1 MTKLKLGHV
10 ETDKAVRVS
19 IKIPPTV
26 YRNLLAYAEALAAA
40 TQQEALKPDK
50 IIPAMV
56 EQFMAT
62 DRGFAKVRNQ
72 TSGAATKAVVTPTTP
87 A

>member
-10 ETDKAVRVS
+10 ETDKVIRVS
-19 IKIPPTV
+19 IKLAPPV

-40 TQQEALKPDK
+40 THQEVLKPDK

-62 DRGFAKVRNQ
+62 DRGFARVRNQ
-72 TSGAATKAVVTPTTP
+72 TSGRPKLQKPS
-87 A
+87 

>member
-10 ETDKAVRVS
+10 ETDKAIRVS
-19 IKIPPTV
+19 IKLPPTV

-40 TQQEALKPDK
+40 HHQEVLKPDK

-72 TSGAATKAVVTPTTP
+72 TPAAPP
-87 A
+87 LQQPS

>member
-19 IKIPPTV
+19 IQLSPPV

-40 TQQEALKPDK
+40 THQEVLKPDK

-62 DRGFAKVRNQ
+62 DRGFARVRNQ
-72 TSGAATKAVVTPTTP
+72 TSHQPKLQKPS
-87 A
+87 

>member
-10 ETDKAVRVS
+10 ETDKVIRVS
-19 IKIPPTV
+19 IKLAPPV
-26 YRNLLAYAEALAAA
+26 YRDLLAYAEALAAA
-40 TQQEALKPDK
+40 THQEALKPDK

-62 DRGFAKVRNQ
+62 DRGFAKIRNRI
-72 TSGAATKAVVTPTTP
+72 SGQSPLQKAP
-87 A
+87 

>member
-19 IKIPPTV
+19 IKLPPTV

-40 TQQEALKPDK
+40 TQQEAFKPDK

-72 TSGAATKAVVTPTTP
+72 TSARSPLQKTS
-87 A
+87 